1 MIPYRLHLRVRPVAA
16 AAFSILWALLWL
28 TFSPRQAVAADL
40 ERIAPRLSAES
51 TADLSTIRKR
61 GVVRV
66 LVTYK
71 KTEYF
76 VVNGQQRGFEYEL
89 MQQYEQSI
97 NKGNKKGQLRLELV
111 FIPVPFEKLIPSLVA
126 GRGDIVAAGLTITPE
141 RQKQVAFTAPYV
153 QNVSEVVVTHKSDKS
168 IRSTDD
174 LSGRIVYVLRGSS
187 YVQHLA
193 KLSEKFK
200 EDGRPRSRS
209 RN

>member
-1 MIPYRLHLRVRPVAA
+1 MIPYRPHLHVRPVAA
-16 AAFSILWALLWL
+16 AAFSILWVLLWL
-28 TFSPRQAVAADL
+28 TFSPRQAAAADL

-111 FIPVPFEKLIPSLVA
+111 YIPVPFEK
-126 GRGDIVAAGLTITPE
+126 
-141 RQKQVAFTAPYV
+141 
-153 QNVSEVVVTHKSDKS
+153 
-168 IRSTDD
+168 
-174 LSGRIVYVLRGSS
+174 
-187 YVQHLA
+187 
-193 KLSEKFK
+193 
-200 EDGRPRSRS
+200 